1 MCYESMPPTPTIK
14 VITGGNEI
22 CHLSG
27 VVYDKRVHSH
37 RGPLHNT
44 PQINIYFRTLLTFLY
59 TIKNN
64 K

>member
-44 PQINIYFRTLLTFLY
+44 PQINIFLGPF
-59 TIKNN
+59 
-64 K
+64 